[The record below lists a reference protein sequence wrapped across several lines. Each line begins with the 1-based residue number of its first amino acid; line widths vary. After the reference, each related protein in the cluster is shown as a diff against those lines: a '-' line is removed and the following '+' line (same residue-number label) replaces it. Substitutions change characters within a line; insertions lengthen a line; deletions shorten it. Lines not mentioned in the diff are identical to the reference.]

1 MGSISIENHYIYPI
15 DTHKFFL
22 VFFTL
27 ISFIY
32 VFIGSFVF
40 LELVHTI
47 FYFSVFL
54 TYIGYINVYREGG
67 PARNKHTS
75 MPRGEEIVGKT

>member
-1 MGSISIENHYIYPI
+1 VGSILIENHYIYPI

-47 FYFSVFL
+47 FYFSVFHS
-54 TYIGYINVYREGG
+54 YMGCINVYREGWAG
-67 PARNKHTS
+67 KKQTYIYAEGRRNS
-75 MPRGEEIVGKT
+75 G